1 MPEQSN
7 HSNYLDNTVHHIKIM
22 KNYKKILT
30 INPHTN
36 NIKRCGENEKNI
48 L

>member
-1 MPEQSN
+1 MAEQSN

-30 INPHTN
+30 INSHTN
-36 NIKRCGENEKNI
+36 NIKCGVKNEKNI

>member
-1 MPEQSN
+1 MAEQSN

-30 INPHTN
+30 IKPHTN
-36 NIKRCGENEKNI
+36 NIKCGVKNEKNI

>member
-7 HSNYLDNTVHHIKIM
+7 HSNYPDNKVHHVKITK
-22 KNYKKILT
+22 KNKKILT
-30 INPHTN
+30 IKPHTN
-36 NIKRCGENEKNI
+36 NIKCGVKNEKNI